1 MKYFFL
7 SFFLISCLVFSQEDD
22 VYNLDYN
29 NSSKVAEIC
38 TEYKI
43 NSFNSNA
50 EADQAL
56 SKILS
61 VVGAS
66 KRFVIAPCENIN
78 NALAMIRDGIRYIIY
93 DPAFINSISDDDSD
107 YWANMSI
114 LAHEVGHHINGHTL
128 VYGLSATENKIE
140 ELEADEFSGFVM
152 AKLGATLEQASNAIS
167 AIASSGDD
175 SYSTHP
181 SRERRIRAITKGYN
195 NAINNKIV
203 NEVALQDWEALNQRA
218 EEKYNNG
225 DYQGAIDDYT
235 SSIKI
240 NPKSYTYTLRGQAKE
255 EIDDFTGSINDFQ
268 RAVEISPN
276 NIMNYYWLGRRA
288 YLLGDYYRAISALNK
303 YYQNQDEL
311 LWDYYD
317 LYAQYFLAKS
327 FLNEE
332 IYDKAYD
339 ELEYIFVKDKFNFE
353 EIGLEKGD
361 LASFNILAGE
371 IYDRIDSTE
380 VAIEYFLK
388 ASQINEENAFSLA
401 RVGDMY
407 KNKFDDND
415 NAIKYYT
422 LALERDN
429 DFADIYK
436 QRALAYEN
444 KNDIFNAILDVNESV
459 KLNPDQGVYYY
470 NRARYKKLLNQTGYC
485 EDWLLAYEKGY
496 KYDSKEKLKEECGY
510 VDEDFY
516 DADDYFEAAQNLF
529 SENNLEK
536 SLTYFE
542 KARDLGYDSNLVD
555 TWNVYLNI
563 SLGQYETAKNILN
576 RIIASDYNNEA
587 WELKAAYE
595 IDSEKGDA
603 IAAIEGMKKFETLT
617 NINPFLEDFD
627 IDYANDNSDEIAEFY
642 QNFIIEY
649 RNINEYSNMIE
660 VCNKLIEFSEI
671 TENSSDYWF
680 DYGYYYKADAKNNL
694 EDYYGAIGE
703 INEAIKIN
711 PSDYSNLKLRV
722 DIKLNLGAIDSACE
736 DLISIKN
743 LENLS
748 SERLE
753 AINLIIKENCN

>member
-268 RAVEISPN
+268 RAVEIITADVPPN
-276 NIMNYYWLGRRA
+276 G
-288 YLLGDYYRAISALNK
+288 
-303 YYQNQDEL
+303 
-311 LWDYYD
+311 
-317 LYAQYFLAKS
+317 
-327 FLNEE
+327 
-332 IYDKAYD
+332 
-339 ELEYIFVKDKFNFE
+339 
-353 EIGLEKGD
+353 
-361 LASFNILAGE
+361 
-371 IYDRIDSTE
+371 
-380 VAIEYFLK
+380 
-388 ASQINEENAFSLA
+388 
-401 RVGDMY
+401 
-407 KNKFDDND
+407 
-415 NAIKYYT
+415 
-422 LALERDN
+422 
-429 DFADIYK
+429 
-436 QRALAYEN
+436 
-444 KNDIFNAILDVNESV
+444 
-459 KLNPDQGVYYY
+459 
-470 NRARYKKLLNQTGYC
+470 
-485 EDWLLAYEKGY
+485 
-496 KYDSKEKLKEECGY
+496 
-510 VDEDFY
+510 
-516 DADDYFEAAQNLF
+516 
-529 SENNLEK
+529 
-536 SLTYFE
+536 
-542 KARDLGYDSNLVD
+542 
-555 TWNVYLNI
+555 
-563 SLGQYETAKNILN
+563 
-576 RIIASDYNNEA
+576 
-587 WELKAAYE
+587 
-595 IDSEKGDA
+595 
-603 IAAIEGMKKFETLT
+603 
-617 NINPFLEDFD
+617 
-627 IDYANDNSDEIAEFY
+627 
-642 QNFIIEY
+642 
-649 RNINEYSNMIE
+649 
-660 VCNKLIEFSEI
+660 
-671 TENSSDYWF
+671 
-680 DYGYYYKADAKNNL
+680 
-694 EDYYGAIGE
+694 
-703 INEAIKIN
+703 
-711 PSDYSNLKLRV
+711 
-722 DIKLNLGAIDSACE
+722 
-736 DLISIKN
+736 
-743 LENLS
+743 
-748 SERLE
+748 
-753 AINLIIKENCN
+753 